1 MKQPDEINLKT
12 EAYVYTRF
20 KSDVRVVVQFY
31 PWFKV
36 YFFLFKGMIMSLK
49 QWEMTLKPRIKL
61 SHNVHTLPEKQK
73 LMTIIILIF
82 FAGKWDLVCRTQL
95 RMPKVGTM

>member
-1 MKQPDEINLKT
+1 M
-12 EAYVYTRF
+12 
-20 KSDVRVVVQFY
+20 VV
-31 PWFKV
+31 
-36 YFFLFKGMIMSLK
+36 SLK
-49 QWEMTLKPRIKL
+49 QGEIKFKPRIKL
-61 SHNVHTLPEKQK
+61 NHNVHTLPEKQK

>member
-1 MKQPDEINLKT
+1 MGNDIETKDKIEPQRTHP
-12 EAYVYTRF
+12 TR
-20 KSDVRVVVQFY
+20 KA
-31 PWFKV
+31 
-36 YFFLFKGMIMSLK
+36 
-49 QWEMTLKPRIKL
+49 
-61 SHNVHTLPEKQK
+61 K

>member
-20 KSDVRVVVQFY
+20 KSDVRVVVQFS

-36 YFFLFKGMIMSLK
+36 YFFLFKGMVMYGSEFK
-49 QWEMTLKPRIKL
+49 TKG
-61 SHNVHTLPEKQK
+61 N
-73 LMTIIILIF
+73 
-82 FAGKWDLVCRTQL
+82 
-95 RMPKVGTM
+95 